1 MPFAQRLKTEPA
13 SMRGARLL
21 LIFTLALTAVACGPK
36 LITGR
41 APFVSIASMA
51 LDGDSLETSYDIANQ
66 NGVKMNIDEF
76 EVRVVLESR
85 DLAHLLRREKL
96 PIDANSSERVTDRS
110 QPDELALNQLRSLEN
125 GETDSL
131 PFSLEGR
138 VHTLEDGYLRFEQK
152 GHLYRVPG
160 RPGQFRA
167 TVMQA
172 NELVRENKL

>member
-1 MPFAQRLKTEPA
+1 MPFAQRLNPEPA
-13 SMRGARLL
+13 ALRGARLL
-21 LIFTLALTAVACGPK
+21 LVFTLALTAVACGPK

-41 APFVSIASMA
+41 APFVSIAGMA
-51 LDGDSLETSYDIANQ
+51 LEGGSLETAYDIANQ
-66 NGVKMNIDEF
+66 NGVKMNIDEL

-85 DLAHLLRREKL
+85 ELVHHLRREKL

-110 QPDELALNQLRSLEN
+110 EPDEFALNLLRSLEN
-125 GETDSL
+125 GDTDSL

-167 TVMQA
+167 AVMQA
-172 NELVRENKL
+172 SELVREDKL

>member
-1 MPFAQRLKTEPA
+1 LKSEPA
-13 SMRGARLL
+13 VTRGARLL
-21 LIFTLALTAVACGPK
+21 LVFTLALTAVACGPQ

-41 APFVSIASMA
+41 APFVSIASMT
-51 LDGDSLETSYDIANQ
+51 LDGDSLETGYDIANQ

-85 DLAHLLRREKL
+85 ELAHLRRQEKL
-96 PIDANSSERVTDRS
+96 PIDANSSERVADRS
-110 QPDELALNQLRSLEN
+110 QPDEFALELLQALES

-138 VHTLEDGYLRFEQK
+138 VRTLEDGYLRFEQK

-167 TVMQA
+167 AVMQA
-172 NELVRENKL
+172 SELVRDDKL

>member
-13 SMRGARLL
+13 VTRGARLL
-21 LIFTLALTAVACGPK
+21 LVFTLALTAVACGPK

-51 LDGDSLETSYDIANQ
+51 LDGDSLETAYDIANQ

-76 EVRVVLESR
+76 EVRVVLESH

-125 GETDSL
+125 GEIVWS
-131 PFSLEGR
+131 
-138 VHTLEDGYLRFEQK
+138 EDK
-152 GHLYRVPG
+152 
-160 RPGQFRA
+160 
-167 TVMQA
+167 
-172 NELVRENKL
+172 

>member
-1 MPFAQRLKTEPA
+1 MPFAQRLKNDFA
-13 SMRGARLL
+13 AMRGARLL
-21 LIFTLALTAVACGPK
+21 LVFTLALTAVACGPK

-41 APFVSIASMA
+41 APFVSIASMT
-51 LDGDSLETSYDIANQ
+51 LDAGSLETAYDIANQ

-76 EVRVVLESR
+76 EVRVVLESH
-85 DLAHLLRREKL
+85 DLAHHLQRDKL

-110 QPDELALNQLRSLEN
+110 QPDPFALDLLRSLEN
-125 GETDSL
+125 GDTDSL

-138 VHTLEDGYLRFEQK
+138 VHTLEDDYLRFEQK

-167 TVMQA
+167 AVMQA
-172 NELVRENKL
+172 SELVRENKL